1 MRSSPSTHARRHAT
15 LATAMTFKAHVR
27 DGRILLDE
35 PTDLPDGAEV
45 ELETVGAWDELSD
58 DGRREVEDA
67 LAASEEDLAA
77 GRFVSAEELLTKLA
91 RRIFVTWRC
100 GLWVARS

>member
-1 MRSSPSTHARRHAT
+1 
-15 LATAMTFKAHVR
+15 MTFKAHVR

-58 DGRREVEDA
+58 DGRRAVEEA

-77 GRFVSAEELLTKLA
+77 GRFVSAEELLTKLRQA
-91 RRIFVTWRC
+91 
-100 GLWVARS
+100 